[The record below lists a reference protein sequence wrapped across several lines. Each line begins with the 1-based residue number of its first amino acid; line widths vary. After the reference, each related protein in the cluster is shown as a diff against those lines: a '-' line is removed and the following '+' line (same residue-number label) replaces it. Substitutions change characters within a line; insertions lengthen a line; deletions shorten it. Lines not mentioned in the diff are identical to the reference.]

1 MKNPYTSFVNLDDSL
16 PTKQAIM
23 FFPQE
28 WESLINCLPLINYY
42 SSKYVK
48 IKLIMRSD
56 ASSLT
61 DFYIS
66 QFKNVRVIYH
76 QKSRLDFNFNR
87 FIKLENRGDILFF
100 GDRDAFRLDG
110 YTNRY
115 RFSNSHSF
123 SLNRLYETYDILYSE
138 RVHSFSIDRNHLL
151 ENELFNSVVGES
163 VVDYI
168 VVDPEYTNELSNH
181 KIIYLDDDLPIIFNY
196 IKILENAKEIYL
208 TNSKWAYVCYLLDA
222 KYGIF
227 SNIKINLIC
236 EDNKTQIF
244 TEPKELNN
252 WNIKTTTD
260 D

>member
-16 PTKQAIM
+16 PTKHAIM

-56 ASSLT
+56 ASRLT

-87 FIKLENRGDILFF
+87 FVNLENCGDILFF
-100 GDRDAFRLDG
+100 GDRDMFRLDG

-123 SLNRLYETYDILYSE
+123 FLNRLYETYDILYSE
-138 RVHSFSIDRNHLL
+138 RIHSFSVNRDELL
-151 ENELFNSVVGES
+151 ENNLFDSVVGES
-163 VVDYI
+163 GVDYI
-168 VVDPEYTNELSNH
+168 VVDPKYTNKLPNY
-181 KIIYLDDDLPIIFNY
+181 KTIYLDDDLPIFFDY
-196 IKILENAKEIYL
+196 IKVLEKAKEIYL
-208 TNSKWAYVCYLLDA
+208 TSSTWAYICYLLDS
-222 KYGIF
+222 KYEIF
-227 SNIKINLIC
+227 TNIKINLLC
-236 EDNKTQIF
+236 EESDVPIF
-244 TEPKELNN
+244 TDPKKLNN
-252 WNIKTTTD
+252 WTIKIIKND
-260 D
+260 